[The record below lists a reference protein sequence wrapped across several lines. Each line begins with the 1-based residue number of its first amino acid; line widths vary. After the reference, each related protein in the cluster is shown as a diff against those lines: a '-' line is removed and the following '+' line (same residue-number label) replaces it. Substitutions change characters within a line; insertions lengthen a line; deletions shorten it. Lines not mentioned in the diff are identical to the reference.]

1 MQVEVYAMLKPRP
14 AEKNFYN
21 ALPEADPTL
30 FPDNDQPEMEEE
42 ADPAKEAEKL
52 VAADP
57 ANDAPS
63 VAQDEGT
70 RQAEPSSSN
79 QVPLLDFHYFRARLE
94 RLEGHAESLKQ
105 GQLTLQQELKR
116 LDDGQALVL
125 KNQETI
131 MQQLAQLLNVGGN
144 DLTSYL

>member
-1 MQVEVYAMLKPRP
+1 MQGEVCPTLNPRP
-14 AEKNFYN
+14 AEEDFYN

-30 FPDNDQPEMEEE
+30 LPDDAQPEMEEAEPARE
-42 ADPAKEAEKL
+42 ADNL
-52 VAADP
+52 AA
-57 ANDAPS
+57 ANVAPS

-70 RQAEPSSSN
+70 RQAEPSCSN
-79 QVPLLDFHYFRARLE
+79 QVPLPDFHDFRARLE
-94 RLEGHAESLKQ
+94 SLQQ

>member
-1 MQVEVYAMLKPRP
+1 MLNQRP
-14 AEKNFYN
+14 AEREFYN

-30 FPDNDQPEMEEE
+30 FPDDDQPEMEEE
-42 ADPAKEAEKL
+42 ADPVKEAEKL
-52 VAADP
+52 AEKAKAASIFFD
-57 ANDAPS
+57 DAPS
-63 VAQDEGT
+63 IGQDEGT

-79 QVPLLDFHYFRARLE
+79 QVPLLDFHDFRARLE

-131 MQQLAQLLNVGGN
+131 MQQLAQLLNVGGI